1 MRALPALLPFAP
13 AFLRPFFLMIKLEPI
28 KTLEEIARQ
37 SPFTLS
43 DTPVMPTRPLFAQ
56 RSSNLQSP
64 QKMKINPER
73 NSTTKPDEIQNK
85 QNKQKQ
91 KTKNKLQNLMDSS
104 VSNLFGEKKKTKI
117 LYEIM
122 FSPPSIFLQLK
133 NY

>member
-1 MRALPALLPFAP
+1 
-13 AFLRPFFLMIKLEPI
+13 MIKLEPI

-85 QNKQKQ
+85 QNKKKQKQ
-91 KTKNKLQNLMDSS
+91 ITKPNGFFRIKLIW
-104 VSNLFGEKKKTKI
+104 GEKKKLKSYMK
-117 LYEIM
+117 LC
-122 FSPPSIFLQLK
+122 FSPLLFSCS
-133 NY
+133 